1 MQIKALSPL
10 LALSCLSG
18 MALAFGC
25 SDPPAAETPGASGS
39 SSMAGTTSN
48 TSGTG
53 TTAGSPGGG
62 SASVAGSSGSATM
75 GGNTTGGTPAAGG
88 SAGTPAAGGTA
99 GTGAGDPAPVIPG
112 YTNVIN
118 ENFDTPINLDTDP
131 VWTWSDGGLD
141 EGQVRFTKES
151 ITFEGGKMK
160 ITTSKPAG
168 GVPASPSFAENTGG
182 VNLKAFPLAS
192 GEFRTKHNNYRYGR
206 YEARMKAP
214 TPAPGNPAAG
224 NFINTLFI
232 FRTPKIE
239 DWRELDIEVI
249 GGGAGQLMT
258 NIVHG
263 NGVSAYGDTQNKAI
277 QTPPAGNLVVP
288 QGFETMSAFH
298 DYAFEWDSTGVK
310 WFVDGQQVRMEAAG
324 GTPPIPDK
332 PAKIMMSMWVFN
344 ASYDFGGL
352 DGEANVYPFTA
363 EYEYF
368 RFYKK
373 DGETFPCNPTPT
385 CIAAEDKNKS
395 KNNLTEQDT
404 EG

>member
-239 DWRELDIEVI
+239 DWREIDIEIIAGGVNKVFSNI
-249 GGGAGQLMT
+249 VYADGKSDYGQTMNSAAAVTAPAGLDTRAAFHTYAFVWKADGITWYIDDSPTAVRTFAGGA
-258 NIVHG
+258 
-263 NGVSAYGDTQNKAI
+263 S
-277 QTPPAGNLVVP
+277 
-288 QGFETMSAFH
+288 
-298 DYAFEWDSTGVK
+298 
-310 WFVDGQQVRMEAAG
+310 
-324 GTPPIPDK
+324 PPIPNK
-332 PAKIMMSMWVFN
+332 SAKIMMSMWVFGG
-344 ASYDFGGL
+344 SYAFGGV
-352 DGEANVYPFTA
+352 DGEKNMYPFTA
-363 EYEYF
+363 EYDFF
-368 RFYKK
+368 RFYKQ
-373 DGETFPCNPTPT
+373 DGETYPMDPTALPP
-385 CIAAEDKNKS
+385 EDLNKS
-395 KNNLTEQDT
+395 KNNPTETDT
-404 EG
+404 QG